1 MPTFPIYLDNNATT
15 RTDPR
20 VVEAMLPYFSEI
32 YGNAASR
39 SHPFGWAAEEA
50 VSTARAQV
58 AALIG
63 ADPREIVWTSGATE
77 SNNLALKGVIET
89 FPAPNSHLI
98 TVVTEHA
105 AILDAARHL
114 EKNGRSV
121 TYLEVDGMG
130 QISLQALREAFRPE
144 TVLVSVMMGNNEIGT
159 LQPVAEIGAL
169 CREHGVLFHSDA
181 TQCIGK
187 MPVSMDELPID
198 LMSMTAHKM
207 HGPKGAG
214 ALYARR
220 RAPRVRLTAQMDGG
234 GHERG
239 MRSGTLNVPGIVGFG
254 KAAQICQ
261 SELDLGKSNLT
272 FLRDRLING
281 ILQSIAGTCLNGHP
295 TVRLPHNANISF
307 EGIEADALLAA
318 LPEVA
323 LSTGSACS
331 SEAVAPSHVLSAL
344 GLGKL
349 AQSSLRFGVSRYSTV
364 EEIDWVVGKLGEMVS
379 RLRQLRQQGK

>member
-20 VVEAMLPYFSEI
+20 VVDAMLPYFSEI
-32 YGNAASR
+32 YGNAASQ
-39 SHPFGWAAEEA
+39 SHAFGWAAAEA
-50 VSTARAQV
+50 VATARKQV

-77 SNNLALKGVIET
+77 SNNLAIKGVLEAY
-89 FPAPNSHLI
+89 PAPGSHFI
-98 TVVTEHA
+98 TAVTEHQA
-105 AILDAARHL
+105 VLDSARHL
-114 EKNGRSV
+114 ERSGRCV
-121 TYLEVDGMG
+121 TYLGVDKNG
-130 QISLQALREAFRPE
+130 QISLSELVSAFRPE
-144 TVLVSVMMGNNEIGT
+144 TVLVSLMMGNNEIGT

-169 CREHGVLFHSDA
+169 CRERGVLFHSDA

-187 MPVSMDELPID
+187 MPVNLETLPID
-198 LMSMTAHKM
+198 LMSLTAHKM
-207 HGPKGAG
+207 HGPKGVG

-220 RAPRVRLTAQMDGG
+220 RAPRVRLSAQMDGG

-239 MRSGTLNVPGIVGFG
+239 MRSGTLNVSGIVGFG

-261 SELDLGKSNLT
+261 EEMVEEQAKLI
-272 FLRDRLING
+272 FLRDRLINCLLG
-281 ILQSIAGTCLNGHP
+281 SIEGTRLNGHP
-295 TVRLPHNANISF
+295 TERLPNNANIAF
-307 EGIEADALLAA
+307 EGLEADALIAG

-331 SEAVAPSHVLSAL
+331 SEAIGPSHVLSAI

-349 AQSSLRFGVSRYSTV
+349 ANSSLRFGVSRYTT
-364 EEIDWVVGKLGEMVS
+364 EEEVDWVVGRLGEIVS
-379 RLRQLRQQGK
+379 RLRRLK

>member
-20 VVEAMLPYFSEI
+20 VVEAMLPYFSEV
-32 YGNAASR
+32 YGNAASQ
-39 SHPFGWAAEEA
+39 SHGFGWAAAEA

-58 AALIG
+58 AELIG

-77 SNNLALKGVIET
+77 SDNLAIKGVMEL
-89 FPAPNSHLI
+89 FPDPASHFI
-98 TVVTEHA
+98 TAVTEHQA
-105 AILDAARHL
+105 VLDTAKHL
-114 EKNGRSV
+114 EQTGRRV
-121 TYLEVDGMG
+121 TYLGVDSRG
-130 QISLQALREAFRPE
+130 QISLDALRAALTSE
-144 TVLVSVMMGNNEIGT
+144 TVLVSLMMGNNEIGT

-169 CREHGVLFHSDA
+169 CREHGILFHSDA

-187 MPVSMDELPID
+187 MPVSMEALPID
-198 LMSMTAHKM
+198 LMSLTAHKM
-207 HGPKGAG
+207 YGPKGVG
-214 ALYARR
+214 ALYVRR

-261 SELDLGKSNLT
+261 NELADEQPKLIV
-272 FLRDRLING
+272 LRDRLIG
-281 ILQSIAGTCLNGHP
+281 SILKTIEGTRLNGHP
-295 TVRLPHNANISF
+295 TERLPHNANIAF
-307 EGIEADALLAA
+307 EGLEADALLAG

-331 SEAVAPSHVLSAL
+331 SEAVSPSHVLSAI
-344 GLGKL
+344 GLGTL
-349 AQSSLRFGVSRYSTV
+349 ARSSVRFGLSRDTT
-364 EEIDWVVGKLGEMVS
+364 EEEVDWVVSKLGEVAS
-379 RLRQLRQQGK
+379 RLRRLK